1 MTETVG
7 DYLVSRLRDWH
18 VDQVF
23 GYPGDGINGILAAM
37 GRADNTPRF
46 VQSRHEEMS
55 AFEAVGYAKFAGAVG
70 VCLATSGPGAIHL
83 LNGLY
88 DAKLDHVP
96 VVAIVGQ
103 TARSAMGGSYQQE
116 VDLQTLFK
124 DVASDYLVEVN
135 VAEQLPNAL
144 DRAIRTAESERAP
157 TAVIIPADLQEEA
170 YTPPRHAFKQVPSSR
185 PSHVRAVTV
194 PHEDE
199 IRRAADVLNAGE
211 KVAVLVGQGARNAAQ
226 EVRDVAELTGAG
238 VAKALLG
245 KDVLP
250 DDLPWVTGAI
260 GLLGTRPSY
269 ELMRDCDTLL
279 IVGSSFPYTQ
289 FMPEFGQAKAIQ
301 IDIDGGMIGM
311 RYPTEVNLVGDAAHT
326 LRALLPML
334 TRKDDRSWR
343 ETPLR
348 GVRVPQ
354 QRPQPGH
361 VGAAGDGWHPE
372 VRGVP
377 GHPGH
382 RLRGSRP
389 GPGTGGRER
398 RHPGGHRAG
407 VGPGTGR
414 RPARP
419 ARRAVR
425 PRGAADP
432 AARHLRTGEV
442 RGGSGAEG
450 RSERLAPDRAGS
462 QDQGT
467 GVPAWPT
474 EELMS
479 GVMPDAPPNVA
490 RVTATAHRV
499 PTPVPEA
506 DGTLTW
512 DATTIVVVEA
522 RADGVSGLGWTYAD
536 VSVVDV
542 VDGVLAPVV
551 VGRPAADVPA
561 CWHAMQRQVRN
572 LGRPGLASCAMSAVD
587 IALWDLAAR
596 LCGLPLARL
605 LGRVREAVPL
615 YASGGFTTLD
625 DIQLTEQLDEWAHT
639 RGVPRVKIKIGESW
653 GAEAGRDLARVHL
666 ARKTIGDGAELYVDA
681 NGGYSVGQA
690 CRVAAELAEVDVR
703 WFEEPVSSDDLAGLS
718 RVRSASAADVAA
730 GEYGYDLVYFARMVE
745 AQAVDCLQVDV
756 TRCGGITEWLRVAAL
771 AAARNLE
778 VSAHCAPNISAHA
791 ALATPNFRHVEW
803 FVDHHRIES
812 EFFDGVLDPAG
823 GTVRPSMAD
832 TGHGMRL
839 RPDAASR
846 YRVR

>member
-334 TRKDDRSWR
+334 TR
-343 ETPLR
+343 
-348 GVRVPQ
+348 
-354 QRPQPGH
+354 
-361 VGAAGDGWHPE
+361 
-372 VRGVP
+372 
-377 GHPGH
+377 
-382 RLRGSRP
+382 
-389 GPGTGGRER
+389 
-398 RHPGGHRAG
+398 
-407 VGPGTGR
+407 
-414 RPARP
+414 
-419 ARRAVR
+419 
-425 PRGAADP
+425 
-432 AARHLRTGEV
+432 
-442 RGGSGAEG
+442 
-450 RSERLAPDRAGS
+450 
-462 QDQGT
+462 
-467 GVPAWPT
+467 
-474 EELMS
+474 
-479 GVMPDAPPNVA
+479 
-490 RVTATAHRV
+490 
-499 PTPVPEA
+499 
-506 DGTLTW
+506 
-512 DATTIVVVEA
+512 
-522 RADGVSGLGWTYAD
+522 
-536 VSVVDV
+536 
-542 VDGVLAPVV
+542 
-551 VGRPAADVPA
+551 
-561 CWHAMQRQVRN
+561 
-572 LGRPGLASCAMSAVD
+572 
-587 IALWDLAAR
+587 
-596 LCGLPLARL
+596 
-605 LGRVREAVPL
+605 
-615 YASGGFTTLD
+615 
-625 DIQLTEQLDEWAHT
+625 
-639 RGVPRVKIKIGESW
+639 
-653 GAEAGRDLARVHL
+653 
-666 ARKTIGDGAELYVDA
+666 
-681 NGGYSVGQA
+681 
-690 CRVAAELAEVDVR
+690 
-703 WFEEPVSSDDLAGLS
+703 
-718 RVRSASAADVAA
+718 
-730 GEYGYDLVYFARMVE
+730 
-745 AQAVDCLQVDV
+745 
-756 TRCGGITEWLRVAAL
+756 
-771 AAARNLE
+771 
-778 VSAHCAPNISAHA
+778 
-791 ALATPNFRHVEW
+791 
-803 FVDHHRIES
+803 
-812 EFFDGVLDPAG
+812 
-823 GTVRPSMAD
+823 
-832 TGHGMRL
+832 
-839 RPDAASR
+839 
-846 YRVR
+846 